1 MAVPREGR
9 IRVKIYYEDTDSLGI
24 VYYANYLKYLERGRT
39 ELFGTGATPITEWS
53 RLGFSVAVYKVTITY
68 RAPARLGDELEVVS
82 RRLPGGSDYRLKL
95 QQLVER
101 AGTVITEAEVELVC
115 LDERFE
121 LREFP
126 PEMLAGL

>member
-1 MAVPREGR
+1 MTVPREGR

-39 ELFGTGATPITEWS
+39 ELFGSGGTPIADWN
-53 RLGFSVAVYKVTITY
+53 RLGFAVAVYRVTITY
-68 RAPARLGDELEVVS
+68 RAPARLGDELDVVT
-82 RRLPGGSDYRLKL
+82 RRVPGGSSYRVKL

-101 AGTVITEAEVELVC
+101 QSQLITEATVELVC